1 MCAPPKLQ
9 QKALWTPSKSR
20 FCISGFFCIFFL
32 FHGILYGALLHF
44 SSPNSEYPDRRNP
57 KQIAQTMNHLPF
69 VGGQRIVLLQ
79 ADEEGEPAGNLAAP
93 LSPPATGPRPSSPPP
108 HFSSHSNVS
117 RPRPFLGAQSPPH
130 FPSGPPTSR
139 TASRGRWDPVSPLP
153 KCRRGVVRGP
163 RHRCGRS
170 PAAVTPTA
178 KHLQQQFPTNLDNTA
193 NFLQQGM
200 IE

>member
-1 MCAPPKLQ
+1 MLRQSFSRKRFGHR
-9 QKALWTPSKSR
+9 QKAA
-20 FCISGFFCIFFL
+20 FAFQAFFAFFFVL

-108 HFSSHSNVS
+108 TSPATPTCPGLGLSSGHS
-117 RPRPFLGAQSPPH
+117 PRPISLPAHPQAALRLAVGGTLCLPFRSAGGGWCVAPGTGVA
-130 FPSGPPTSR
+130 GP
-139 TASRGRWDPVSPLP
+139 
-153 KCRRGVVRGP
+153 
-163 RHRCGRS
+163 
-170 PAAVTPTA
+170 
-178 KHLQQQFPTNLDNTA
+178 QQQ
-193 NFLQQGM
+193 
-200 IE
+200 